1 MNWLFYYFSR
11 FIFYTLIRMLF
22 RLRVYGSEHIPSR
35 KPYIICSNHISW
47 IDPLTVGVGLPAR
60 IKIHY
65 MAKKELFNNFIL
77 RHLLLGA
84 GAFPVNRQEADFG
97 AVKKA
102 YQLLREGQ
110 VVGMFPEGTRS
121 TSGEIQEAYNG
132 TALIAVRS
140 GVPILPVAIEGT
152 YRLFSPL
159 KFYIGKPIVMPPLVY
174 DSKEEKKALLN
185 SMSCD
190 IMHNIAKLIPNKTE
204 V

>member
-1 MNWLFYYFSR
+1 M
-11 FIFYTLIRMLF
+11 
-22 RLRVYGSEHIPSR
+22 
-35 KPYIICSNHISW
+35 
-47 IDPLTVGVGLPAR
+47 
-60 IKIHY
+60 
-65 MAKKELFNNFIL
+65 
-77 RHLLLGA
+77 
-84 GAFPVNRQEADFG
+84 NRQEADFG

-102 YQLLREGQ
+102 YQLLKEGQ

-121 TSGEIQEAYNG
+121 TSGNIQEAYNG
-132 TALIAVRS
+132 AALIAVRS

-185 SMSCD
+185 AMSCD
-190 IMHNIAKLIPNKTE
+190 IMRNIAKLIPDKSK

>member
-1 MNWLFYYFSR
+1 
-11 FIFYTLIRMLF
+11 MLF

-65 MAKKELFNNFIL
+65 MAKKELFNNFII
-77 RHLLLGA
+77 RHLLVGV
-84 GAFPVNRQEADFG
+84 GAFPVNRQEADYG

-121 TSGEIQEAYNG
+121 TNGEMQKAYNG
-132 TALIAVRS
+132 AALIAVRS
-140 GVPILPVAIEGT
+140 GVPILPVAVEGT

-159 KFYIGKPIVMPPLVY
+159 NFYIGKPFVMPPLVY
-174 DSKEEKKALLN
+174 KSKEEKKALLN

-190 IMHNIAKLIPNKTE
+190 IMHNIAKLIPDKAE
-204 V
+204 D